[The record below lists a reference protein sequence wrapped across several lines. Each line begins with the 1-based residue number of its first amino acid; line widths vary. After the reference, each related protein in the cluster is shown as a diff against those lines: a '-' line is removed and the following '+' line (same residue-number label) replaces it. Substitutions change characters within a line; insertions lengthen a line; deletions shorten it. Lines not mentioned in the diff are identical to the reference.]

1 MKLHPYRQHTVFKRA
16 HQKLASRVYGPFT
29 ILKKIGAVA
38 YKLQLPKTT
47 NIHPVFHVFLLKPY
61 VGDPPQVPQQ
71 LPSMTN
77 EGFILLEPLKILDV
91 RRVKRCQS
99 FHEEWLILW
108 KHISAED
115 ATWEPKEVILQQF
128 PSLEFEDKHPYEG
141 GGIVRPNPRRSS
153 RVPRPNKRYLN

>member
-1 MKLHPYRQHTVFKRA
+1 M
-16 HQKLASRVYGPFT
+16 S
-29 ILKKIGAVA
+29 
-38 YKLQLPKTT
+38 
-47 NIHPVFHVFLLKPY
+47 LLKPY

-108 KHISAED
+108 KYILAED
-115 ATWEPKEVILQQF
+115 ATWEPKEVILQ
-128 PSLEFEDKHPYEG
+128 
-141 GGIVRPNPRRSS
+141 
-153 RVPRPNKRYLN
+153 